1 MWDERFIRLK
11 NAFIEIILTIKRMI
25 CNCLMT
31 ILQCFWIV
39 ISFQEENFITNAKKL
54 AEKDRNNIDHQIP
67 NDFIQGVALTVCL
80 ISAHIDMIF

>member
-1 MWDERFIRLK
+1 MTHRNMWDERFIRLK

-54 AEKDRNNIDHQIP
+54 AEKIEI
-67 NDFIQGVALTVCL
+67 IL
-80 ISAHIDMIF
+80 IIKYRMILFRVWL